1 MSPATSSPSSPST
14 ASNAAKPSTASK
26 PSTRDRI
33 LVAATDLFGLRGVD
47 AVSLDQIAAEVGV
60 AKQTLLY
67 WFPSKDELLQGVLA
81 QAAAD
86 LVVVVE
92 AALRSATD
100 DPLDR
105 IDAVVRA
112 VFRPAVRR
120 PALLGLI
127 REVSRLSP
135 PVAASLTD
143 HLRPLAARAHTY
155 LAAEMDAGRLRRADP
170 GLVAALAYATVTGI
184 ATEPEALRVNGWEP
198 TPAGLRRL
206 RDELLAFLRAALA
219 P

>member
-1 MSPATSSPSSPST
+1 MRT
-14 ASNAAKPSTASK
+14 
-26 PSTRDRI
+26 STRDKI
-33 LVAATDLFGLRGVD
+33 LTAATDLFGLRGVD
-47 AVSLDQIAAEVGV
+47 AVSLDQIASEVGV

-67 WFPSKDELLQGVLA
+67 WFPSKDELLQAVLA
-81 QAAAD
+81 QAAAE
-86 LVVVVE
+86 LVLVVE
-92 AALRSATD
+92 AAVRSATD

-127 REVSRLSP
+127 REVSRLPEGVSDT
-135 PVAASLTD
+135 LTD
-143 HLRPLAARAHTY
+143 QLGPLVERCHAY
-155 LAAEMDAGRLRRADP
+155 LAHEMDAGRLRRADP
-170 GLVAALAYATVTGI
+170 GLVSALCYATVTGI
-184 ATEPEALRVNGWEP
+184 ATEPEALRLNGWSP

-206 RDELLAFLRAALA
+206 RDELLAFLRAALT

>member
-1 MSPATSSPSSPST
+1 MRAP
-14 ASNAAKPSTASK
+14 
-26 PSTRDRI
+26 TRDRI
-33 LVAATDLFGLRGVD
+33 LNSATDLFGQRGVD
-47 AVSLDQIAAEVGV
+47 AVSLDQIASEVGV

-67 WFPSKDELLQGVLA
+67 WFPSKDELLQAVLA

-92 AALRSATD
+92 AAVRSATD

-105 IDAVVRA
+105 IEAVVRA

-127 REVSRLSP
+127 REVSRLP
-135 PVAASLTD
+135 PPGAAALVD
-143 HLRPLAARAHTY
+143 HLRPLVDRAHRY

-170 GLVAALAYATVTGI
+170 GVVSALCYATVTGI
-184 ATEPEALRVNGWEP
+184 ATEPEALRVNGWNADA
-198 TPAGLRRL
+198 AGLRRL
-206 RDELLAFLRAALA
+206 RSELLAFLRAALA